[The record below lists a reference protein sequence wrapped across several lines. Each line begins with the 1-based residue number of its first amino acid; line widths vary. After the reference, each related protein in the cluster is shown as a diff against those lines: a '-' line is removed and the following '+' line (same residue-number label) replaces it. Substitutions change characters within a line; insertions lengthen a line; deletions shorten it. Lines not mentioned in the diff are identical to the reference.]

1 MNLDYYQRPFYL
13 ISQPIVS
20 EVLKQPHSKRKS
32 FWGLIP
38 ENECSYL
45 QSKELIETYYS
56 SILKEI
62 EKIVSSKSR
71 MYWLHLSR
79 RIFPN
84 TSGKDKSPITIGVTR
99 KIIDGAIEK
108 YAQDEFCEHIGITGE
123 IDISE
128 VFDGLLLSNDLEYER
143 ELLKSLPRQVVL
155 TKFNQTNMLE
165 YYTLEKLAYEVWK
178 CGATLRAL
186 GKGATIKI
194 NHSDKEYFTESRT
207 PELAFLID
215 NYDNRKFSFIT
226 TRKGVVLENKDDLNS
241 GKLLV
246 PIYNISNTKMV
257 LFNPIFKQFDIP
269 LSFGDDMITNF
280 LPILYPL
287 RGYYNNNKPLFG
299 SFFKKYKIEVV
310 SILAV
315 ITAVSYRIFHKLFLE
330 KDVAMVK
337 PLFLRGYQGPIL
349 ESDILE
355 ELDYFKN
362 FAFLDLELDEDEKMK
377 VNIQEGFEFLKL
389 INRDTIDLL
398 FTAPLKLFIPV
409 SKDRVII
416 DYSKISQI
424 LDDLMFQVGI
434 KDENFKGL
442 LFEYVTNK
450 TKSILP
456 TSQCLANNN
465 SSKQIDYAI
474 GVEKILV
481 ICECKLKE
489 NSICYYKGNMQS
501 IKQRRENVI
510 DQSIDESNQKAIW
523 LSENPKGK
531 NYDISGFDYILPIG
545 LSAFKEFMPS
555 TSKKYWINEVIPRVL
570 TIEEFNEIIDNKII
584 SKNNYNL
591 IKIRNSVDK
600 ND

>member
-13 ISQPIVS
+13 ISKPIVA
-20 EVLKQPHSKRKS
+20 EILKQPHPKRKS
-32 FWGLIP
+32 YWSLIP
-38 ENECSYL
+38 QKEYSYL
-45 QSKELIETYYS
+45 QSKQLVETYYS

-79 RIFPN
+79 RILPN

-108 YAQDEFCEHIGITGE
+108 YAKEEFCEHIGITGE
-123 IDISE
+123 IDISQ
-128 VFDGLLLSNDLEYER
+128 VFDGLLLSDDLEYER
-143 ELLKSLPRQVVL
+143 ELLKNLPRQVVL

-186 GKGATIKI
+186 GKGAIIKI
-194 NHSDKEYFTESRT
+194 NHSDKEYFTEMRT

-215 NYDNRKFSFIT
+215 NYDNRSFSFIT
-226 TRKGVVLENKDDLNS
+226 TRKGVVIENKDDLNS

-246 PIYNISNTKMV
+246 PIYNVSNIKMD

-269 LSFGDDMITNF
+269 LSFGDEMMTNF
-280 LPILYPL
+280 LPLLYPL
-287 RGYYNNNKPLFG
+287 RGFYNNNKPLFG

-310 SILAV
+310 SILTV
-315 ITAVSYRIFHKLFLE
+315 ITAVAYRIFHKLFLE

-337 PLFLRGYQGPIL
+337 PLFLRGYQGPVL
-349 ESDILE
+349 ESDILK

-362 FAFLDLELDEDEKMK
+362 FAFLNLELDEEEKKK
-377 VNIQEGFEFLKL
+377 VNIRDGFDFLK
-389 INRDTIDLL
+389 IQNRDIIDLL

-424 LDDLMFQVGI
+424 LNDLMFQVGI
-434 KDENFKGL
+434 KDENFKGD

-456 TSQCLANNN
+456 TNQCHSNNN

-474 GVEKILV
+474 AVNKILV

-489 NSICYYKGNMQS
+489 NSIGYYKGNLQS

-510 DQSIDESNQKAIW
+510 DQSINESNQKGIW
-523 LSENPKGK
+523 LSENPKGR
-531 NYDISGFDYILPIG
+531 NYDITEFDYILPIG
-545 LSAFKEFMPS
+545 LSAFKEFIPS
-555 TSKKYWINEVIPRVL
+555 ISKKYWITESIPRVL
-570 TIEEFNEIIDNKII
+570 TIEEFNNVIDNKII
-584 SKNNYNL
+584 SKKNYNL
-591 IKIRNSVDK
+591 IKIKKSV
-600 ND
+600 